1 IDSHM
6 ADCFEIAAMF
16 SLKLLRSKFKLFI
29 STSRMI
35 NNYQSNPL
43 IIIFGATGCGK
54 TRLSLELAKHF
65 PVEIIS
71 ADSMQIY
78 KALDIA
84 TNKASQQER
93 NSVSHHL
100 IDIIEPFESFN
111 VRNYQILALKYRRY
125 YC

>member
-1 IDSHM
+1 
-6 ADCFEIAAMF
+6 CFEIAAMF

-71 ADSMQIY
+71 ADSIFI
-78 KALDIA
+78 K
-84 TNKASQQER
+84 
-93 NSVSHHL
+93 HL
-100 IDIIEPFESFN
+100 ILLLIKLVNKKEIPYLIILSILLNHSNHSMFEIIKFWH
-111 VRNYQILALKYRRY
+111 
-125 YC
+125 